1 MATVHKKT
9 AQLPVL
15 AEPLRV
21 GKIKAWATRSNLA
34 AGEIVRR
41 ALWGAGWDALEV
53 RLAAEY
59 GGPLSEAEILAGTL
73 SALPPALRRDFA
85 VKHDLRY
92 EFAAQGPEAE

>member
-1 MATVHKKT
+1 MATVPRKI

-21 GKIKAWATRSNLA
+21 GKIKAWATRTKIA

-53 RLAAEY
+53 QLAAEY
-59 GGPLSEAEILAGTL
+59 GGPLTEAEILVGTL
-73 SALPPALRRDFA
+73 HSLPPAARPDFA
-85 VKHDLRY
+85 EKHGLIAELATTGRK
-92 EFAAQGPEAE
+92 AQ